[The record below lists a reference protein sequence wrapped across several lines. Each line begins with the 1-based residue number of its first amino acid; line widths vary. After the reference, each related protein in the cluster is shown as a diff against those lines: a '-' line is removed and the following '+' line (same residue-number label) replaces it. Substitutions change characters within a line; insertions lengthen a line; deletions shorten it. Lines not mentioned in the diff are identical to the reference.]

1 MTSFE
6 DRPRWPNKKIIPKKN
21 KKTKSEGIDYPKLKL
36 KRMFLKLKKKDLKLH
51 IERARVHIISK
62 QPTVKHILEKCWSL
76 KRFIEKENR

>member
-36 KRMFLKLKKKDLKLH
+36 KRMFLKLKKKKIWSYILKEH
-51 IERARVHIISK
+51 EC
-62 QPTVKHILEKCWSL
+62 T
-76 KRFIEKENR
+76 

>member
-36 KRMFLKLKKKDLKLH
+36 KRMFLKLKKKRFEATYWKSTSAHNFKTTNSKTYFRKMLKL
-51 IERARVHIISK
+51 
-62 QPTVKHILEKCWSL
+62 
-76 KRFIEKENR
+76 KEIYREGK